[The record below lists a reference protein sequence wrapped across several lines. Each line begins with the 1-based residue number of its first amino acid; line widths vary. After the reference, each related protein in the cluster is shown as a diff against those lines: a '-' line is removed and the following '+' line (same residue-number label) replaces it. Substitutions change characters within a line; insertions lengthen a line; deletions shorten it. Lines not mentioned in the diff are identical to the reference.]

1 MATAPDLQPTCGDE
15 AGFRTLVEPHLARA
29 YRVALLILLDRELA
43 RDAVQ
48 EALLRAYRGLGQLRP
63 DSNFRAWFNRL
74 VVNEARRMAGRQR
87 RQPALLE
94 QLPEIEN
101 PSTDSPEE
109 RLLAQEERAK
119 VWTALAGLDE
129 LYRTVLVLR
138 YYQGLTDQEIAAA
151 LGVPAGTVKSRLHA
165 ARQRLHDRLTPGG
178 KPGSW
183 RDRLRNFIPG
193 RASE

>member
-1 MATAPDLQPTCGDE
+1 VATAPDLQPACGDE
-15 AGFRTLVEPHLARA
+15 ASFRTLVEPHLARV

-48 EALLRAYRGLGQLRP
+48 EALLRAYRGLGQLRA

-74 VVNEARRMAGRQR
+74 VINEARRMAGRQR
-87 RQPALLE
+87 RQPVLLE
-94 QLPEIEN
+94 QLPEIVTAPWE
-101 PSTDSPEE
+101 SPEAC
-109 RLLAQEERAK
+109 LVAQEERAT
-119 VWTALAGLDE
+119 VWTALASLNE

-138 YYQGLTDQEIAAA
+138 YYQGLTDQEIAEA
-151 LGVPAGTVKSRLHA
+151 LGIPAGTVKSRLHA
-165 ARQRLHDRLTPGG
+165 ARQRLHDRLTAGG

-183 RDRLRNFIPG
+183 RDRLRNFLPG

>member
-1 MATAPDLQPTCGDE
+1 VATAPDLQPACGDE
-15 AGFRTLVEPHLARA
+15 ASFRTLVEPHLARA

-48 EALLRAYRGLGQLRP
+48 EAMLRAYRGLGKLRP

-94 QLPEIEN
+94 QLPEIATAPWE
-101 PSTDSPEE
+101 SPEE
-109 RLLAQEERAK
+109 CLVAQEDRAK
-119 VWTALAGLDE
+119 VWEALATLDG

-138 YYQGLTDQEIAAA
+138 YYQGLTDQEIAEV
-151 LGVPAGTVKSRLHA
+151 LGIPAGTVKSRLHA
-165 ARQRLHDRLTPGG
+165 ARKRLHDRLTAGRR
-178 KPGSW
+178 PGSW
-183 RDRLRNFIPG
+183 LRHFLPG
-193 RASE
+193 RVSE